1 MVRKTFAL
9 GAMSLIMTGQIF
21 PLAVFAQSE
30 NSGLPPAILGEIS
43 GDKGGEKPAPTV
55 TPPAGETSS
64 TSSVK
69 VEPQPEPV
77 VRPESGESHPQTSH
91 ASPKTFGGLKEE
103 VAKTAAPAAAV
114 PKKPVL
120 LFGRLEEISGRAT
133 PTFPIVLKALTPK
146 MDNSGLLKGQATAGT
161 LAGTVVRSYPA
172 DFRGTWGG
180 NLTLA
185 QMQIAPLN
193 YQLDPDDATK
203 SARILRNGSVG
214 TANFT
219 FATDARGNI
228 TAEPT
233 QIAFMVPANLTNAY
247 EQMGAQT
254 GGQGMGNAAMAGM
267 MKQMMGNM
275 KVPVVIK
282 FGNFQSSA
290 AVTGVSGNQFSIG
303 VLSNRLRQLSP
314 GIMEQQIITQENIR
328 VARTGKQYS
337 TYNENV
343 FRYTERGSTQMYV
356 EVASV
361 SYDMSRRFLRKM
373 VFYGYVNKGAV
384 QPDPTNP
391 NTMMQQM
398 MGGGAGGMQFPGM
411 GGLGGA
417 GGANPLQ
424 QLQDLQKMFGGQ

>member
-9 GAMSLIMTGQIF
+9 SAMSLIIAGQTF
-21 PLAVFAQSE
+21 PFAAYGQSDS
-30 NSGLPPAILGEIS
+30 SGLPPAILGEVS
-43 GDKGGEKPAPTV
+43 GDKGGDKTPAV
-55 TPPAGETSS
+55 TPPETPSAS
-64 TSSVK
+64 GVN
-69 VEPQPEPV
+69 VQPLPEPV
-77 VRPESGESHPQTSH
+77 VQSQSTESHPQTSH
-91 ASPKTFGGLKEE
+91 AVPKTFGGLKEE
-103 VAKTAAPAAAV
+103 TPKAGTAAPAAF
-114 PKKPVL
+114 KKPVL

-146 MDNSGLLKGQATAGT
+146 MDNSALLKGQASAGT

-180 NLTLA
+180 SLTLA

-193 YQLDPDDATK
+193 YQIDPDDANK

-219 FATDARGNI
+219 FATDSRGNV

-247 EQMGAQT
+247 EQMGSQM
-254 GGQGMGNAAMAGM
+254 GGQAMGNAAMAGM

-314 GIMEQQIITQENIR
+314 GIMEQQVITQENIR
-328 VARTGKQYS
+328 VARTGKAYS

-343 FRYTERGSTQMYV
+343 FRYTQRGSSQMYV

-373 VFYGYVNKGAV
+373 VFYGYINKGAI
-384 QPDPTNP
+384 QPDPENP

-398 MGGGAGGMQFPGM
+398 MGGGAGGMQLPGL